1 MGNLVFQAALGGQV
15 AVSGPNTASSYTIN
29 VPTVNGTFVT
39 TGDTGTVTTT
49 MLAST
54 TGSGAVVLATS
65 PTLETPALG
74 TPSSITLTN
83 ATGLPIST
91 GLSGLTTNGVAY
103 ATSTTALAT
112 GSNLTFNGT
121 QLGIG
126 TNSPTSGYSLDV
138 RNRSRIVSTTNY
150 VLDLIGSG
158 TNTSTIQFYAD
169 NSVGAIITTGTS
181 AIPLAFY
188 TNGSEQM
195 RLTSA
200 GYLGIGTS
208 SPSYRLQVNGSGTG
222 DQVQFTDGT
231 YQSIRFGT
239 STTGV
244 YYNNPNGGYQAWQIS
259 GTEQMR
265 LDSSGNLGL
274 GVTPSAWASG
284 FKVIQLSG
292 NSSFFNNGQGCYY
305 GLGAN
310 VYYDGSNYKYIGS
323 TYAGFHRF
331 NALGQYEWNVAGSGT
346 GGNNISFTTAMTLDN
361 SGRLLVGTTTSSG
374 NIATFKGSQQS
385 FIIRNGVDSDYNEL
399 GVWDGSTDQ
408 CKAVIKNEGG
418 LGKFGTR
425 TNSPMVFQT
434 NDTERARIDTSG
446 NLLVRNTNRG
456 GQATICPDGIVS
468 TQPAISCYQNATS
481 SQEQITFRTPNGV
494 VGSITTSG
502 TTTLYNVTSDQ
513 RLKTNI
519 VDAPNGNIDEIKIR
533 SFDWKADN
541 SHNTYGVI
549 AQELFEV
556 APYAVYKP
564 NDENQMMAV
573 DYSKLV
579 PMMIKEIQSLKAE
592 VAKLKGA

>member
-1 MGNLVFQAALGGQV
+1 
-15 AVSGPNTASSYTIN
+15 
-29 VPTVNGTFVT
+29 
-39 TGDTGTVTTT
+39 
-49 MLAST
+49 
-54 TGSGAVVLATS
+54 
-65 PTLETPALG
+65 
-74 TPSSITLTN
+74 
-83 ATGLPIST
+83 
-91 GLSGLTTNGVAY
+91 
-103 ATSTTALAT
+103 
-112 GSNLTFNGT
+112 
-121 QLGIG
+121 
-126 TNSPTSGYSLDV
+126 
-138 RNRSRIVSTTNY
+138 
-150 VLDLIGSG
+150 
-158 TNTSTIQFYAD
+158 
-169 NSVGAIITTGTS
+169 
-181 AIPLAFY
+181 
-188 TNGSEQM
+188 
-195 RLTSA
+195 
-200 GYLGIGTS
+200 
-208 SPSYRLQVNGSGTG
+208 
-222 DQVQFTDGT
+222 
-231 YQSIRFGT
+231 
-239 STTGV
+239 
-244 YYNNPNGGYQAWQIS
+244 
-259 GTEQMR
+259 
-265 LDSSGNLGL
+265 
-274 GVTPSAWASG
+274 
-284 FKVIQLSG
+284 
-292 NSSFFNNGQGCYY
+292 
-305 GLGAN
+305 LGAN